1 MMASDAMIFESENGK
16 VWRRDDGA
24 LTWDFKNNS
33 SRVSS
38 LVLDLAAELEKTR
51 AELATRVWPLAEVQ
65 GVSIEQTCRDL
76 LCMAIAHE
84 LVSPNEAGFD
94 PQCFT
99 AGDVIGVANLLHE
112 RMRTFAAQTIEQ
124 KSESI

>member
-16 VWRRDDGA
+16 VWRRADGA
-24 LTWDFKNNS
+24 LTWDFKDNS

-65 GVSIEQTCRDL
+65 ESHNNLIKRLTRWLANEGCGFESDVE
-76 LCMAIAHE
+76 AE
-84 LVSPNEAGFD
+84 LRRMFAEELEA
-94 PQCFT
+94 T
-99 AGDVIGVANLLHE
+99 AKAV
-112 RMRTFAAQTIEQ
+112 EQ
-124 KSESI
+124 KMEE